1 MGSRTTDFD
10 SSVQKDDLLDEIMAL
25 VGKTEDDQG
34 NYSAWYEDWLAQI
47 MAGGFRAKDQIE
59 QMAQGMD
66 SEDKEDRSKEEEGVF
81 EALIGSVDQIGSMVN
96 LAEAAVEEMAKS
108 SGLLE
113 EHCQKQITIIK
124 EAREED
130 DLLEAREQL
139 RKLQDEDDQ
148 LKSMISKQ
156 EEEQHELLESFQAQL
171 EEGCL
176 YVESALDKYEKLDG
190 EDSAAVKAS
199 LASLRESA
207 STPSGL
213 SLQGQYRP

>member
-1 MGSRTTDFD
+1 MAAGYQSMGSRTTDFD
-10 SSVQKDDLLDEIMAL
+10 SLGQKDDLLDEIMAL
-25 VGKTEDDQG
+25 VGKTENDQG

-47 MAGGFRAKDQIE
+47 IAGG
-59 QMAQGMD
+59 
-66 SEDKEDRSKEEEGVF
+66 
-81 EALIGSVDQIGSMVN
+81 L
-96 LAEAAVEEMAKS
+96 EEMAKS

-113 EHCQKQITIIK
+113 EHCQEQITIIK

-207 STPSGL
+207 SAPSGL
-213 SLQGQYRP
+213 SLQG